1 MNAFMTIPLLT
12 PSTCTAGVAAFAKE
26 HESKGLG
33 TPKVHLSFS
42 LDSSGIVGL
51 VKVTFF
57 LRHQSIVTMCTISSV
72 NRRIFILFN
81 RVSHQAEVTLELPA
95 EPEPVVAA
103 AASSNTTIEG
113 DSAANTAT
121 DDSAATTNS
130 TVEAQTASPAANTTT
145 EDASDNSTEAGSS
158 SGKPSTEP
166 LKKDSKGKDKE
177 KSKKP
182 KDKFLRR
189 ALVVTVNPAA
199 SVPARWTPGMVE
211 EARQRGLALKA
222 LDDLR
227 KGRRH

>member
-1 MNAFMTIPLLT
+1 M
-12 PSTCTAGVAAFAKE
+12 
-26 HESKGLG
+26 
-33 TPKVHLSFS
+33 
-42 LDSSGIVGL
+42 
-51 VKVTFF
+51 
-57 LRHQSIVTMCTISSV
+57 
-72 NRRIFILFN
+72 
-81 RVSHQAEVTLELPA
+81 SHQAEVTLELPA

-103 AASSNTTIEG
+103 AASSNTSIEG
-113 DSAANTAT
+113 DAAGDSANTST
-121 DDSAATTNS
+121 DDSAAATNS
-130 TVEAQTASPAANTTT
+130 TVEAQTASPATNTTT
-145 EDASDNSTEAGSS
+145 EDASGNSTEASSS

>member
-1 MNAFMTIPLLT
+1 
-12 PSTCTAGVAAFAKE
+12 
-26 HESKGLG
+26 
-33 TPKVHLSFS
+33 VHLSFS

-72 NRRIFILFN
+72 NRRIFILYN

-113 DSAANTAT
+113 DSAGDAANAAT
-121 DDSAATTNS
+121 DDSAAATNS

-145 EDASDNSTEAGSS
+145 EDASGNSTEAGSS

-227 KGRRH
+227 KGRVHLFMMMMEMMMMCDDDDV

>member
-1 MNAFMTIPLLT
+1 M
-12 PSTCTAGVAAFAKE
+12 
-26 HESKGLG
+26 
-33 TPKVHLSFS
+33 
-42 LDSSGIVGL
+42 
-51 VKVTFF
+51 
-57 LRHQSIVTMCTISSV
+57 
-72 NRRIFILFN
+72 NRRIFILYN

-113 DSAANTAT
+113 DAAGDAANTAT
-121 DDSAATTNS
+121 DDSTAATNS
-130 TVEAQTASPAANTTT
+130 TVEAQTASPSPAANATT
-145 EDASDNSTEAGSS
+145 EDASDNSTEAGSSS